1 MLIVD
6 DEYEITN
13 VLKELLQ
20 DYNYDVDV
28 AFDGIQALGKIRDKT
43 YDAILC
49 DYLMPRM
56 NGQVLYETLQKSHP
70 EITSRFIFITANA
83 RIPEVSRFFDT
94 FRIPHLEKPFRT
106 SDVVHLVERVLQ
118 ASTN

>member
-1 MLIVD
+1 MD
-6 DEYEITN
+6 DEFEITN

-20 DYNYDVDV
+20 DCNYDVDV
-28 AFDGIQALGKIRDKT
+28 AFDGIQALGKIREKN

-56 NGQVLYETLQKSHP
+56 NGQVLYETLLKSHL
-70 EITSRFIFITANA
+70 EIASRFIFVTVNA
-83 RIPEVSRFFDT
+83 RIPEVSQFFDT

-106 SDVVHLVERVLQ
+106 ADVIHLVERVLQ